1 MAFLTQPGNSS
12 SYVFFHRRDLV
23 KIEATVLEKTKGPK
37 KIVFKM
43 KRRKGYRRWK
53 GKFHIPSDNFICAE
67 FTRISVFFFLQVCL
81 QCISWEDRRMVDTIV
96 HLCFVSVL
104 CSVPLCRC
112 SVQLENAENV
122 LNVMRTLVTCSLVA
136 HEHFFFWRGGLG
148 GYTTV

>member
-1 MAFLTQPGNSS
+1 
-12 SYVFFHRRDLV
+12 
-23 KIEATVLEKTKGPK
+23 
-37 KIVFKM
+37 
-43 KRRKGYRRWK
+43 
-53 GKFHIPSDNFICAE
+53 
-67 FTRISVFFFLQVCL
+67 
-81 QCISWEDRRMVDTIV
+81 MVDTIV

-122 LNVMRTLVTCSLVA
+122 LNVMRTSVICSLVA

>member
-1 MAFLTQPGNSS
+1 
-12 SYVFFHRRDLV
+12 
-23 KIEATVLEKTKGPK
+23 
-37 KIVFKM
+37 
-43 KRRKGYRRWK
+43 
-53 GKFHIPSDNFICAE
+53 
-67 FTRISVFFFLQVCL
+67 
-81 QCISWEDRRMVDTIV
+81 MVDTIV

-136 HEHFFFWRGGLG
+136 HEHFFFWRGRLG